1 MPPAPRSRL
10 IFFQAL
16 ATMPLPFG
24 HLSLPQ
30 PNATQTHPAT
40 RLAPGTPAA
49 ARLQEA
55 VVSTFTHLHVHS
67 EFSLLDGLARLGDL
81 CQYAKQSGMTA
92 LALTDHGQMYGMIK
106 FSRAASRAGIK
117 PIYGVEM
124 YQAPRRLDQKDA
136 QYDSK
141 AFHLVLLAKNL
152 TGYQNLLKL
161 TTIANLEGFYYRPR
175 IDKETLARHAEG
187 LICLSACIGGEV
199 PSLIVN
205 GQLDKARE
213 AVGWFKE
220 VFGADNYFLELQR
233 HAGVPELE
241 RVNPQL
247 VALAREFGL
256 RCVATNDVHY
266 VRQED
271 AEAQEL
277 LLAIQTNSTMAD
289 ANRIRMGSDDYYLM
303 TPEEM
308 ARHLPEYPEALENTM
323 LVAEQCNVD
332 LGFTG
337 YHLPRFPVPEGHTAE
352 SYLRQ
357 RCEEGLIR
365 RYGQETPEIRERL
378 EYELG
383 VIHQMGFDDYFLINA
398 DLVNWAKNEARML
411 VGPGRGSGA
420 SSLVGY
426 VLGITDLE
434 PLSLG
439 LLFERF
445 LNPGRVTMPD
455 IDLDYP
461 EDRRGEVIDYLT
473 RRYGE
478 DKTAQIAT
486 FGTMMARGAIRDV
499 GRALGIPLN
508 EVDYVAKLVPSG
520 PKKTIQ
526 DGLDTVPELKELYET
541 QPHIRKLIDYSM
553 AVQGLSRHFSTHA
566 AGVLIAD
573 RPLVEYA
580 PLQRAPRGEGIVA
593 QFCMEDVEAIGL
605 LKLDV
610 LGLSTLTVLDRAF
623 RWIERT
629 RGITL
634 TQQAIPMD
642 DPESFALLSSGE
654 VTGIFQVESAG
665 MRRTLREMQPT
676 EFREIVAALA
686 LYRPGPMQFI
696 PDYIA
701 RKFGREEVVYRH
713 PRLEPILAETYGI
726 IVYQEQ
732 ILQIASQLAG
742 YSLGEADLMRRAVGK
757 KKKEDLERQH
767 AKFVQGAVANGIP
780 QDVAEDIFA
789 DIELF
794 ANYGFVKTHSAAYAV
809 ITLQTAYLKAHYPAE
824 YMTALLSV
832 ERGNLEKVAVLVA
845 ECRRLGIEVRPP
857 DINFS
862 DVDYRLEPASATTPQ
877 QRDALRDEE
886 QLAIR
891 YGLGGIKNVGD
902 GPAQAIVEAR
912 GDEPFQDLDDFVRRV
927 DLRQINKRVLE
938 CLIRAGALDALGE
951 RAALLSIVDQMI
963 AESQQIHHAREIG
976 QRSLFDFSPDIMA
989 DAGGAALAAPRDV
1002 PPLPDKLRLADER
1015 ELLGVYMST
1024 HPLDALTRVVD
1035 ERLTSISELSPT
1047 MAGEQV
1053 QVAGMLNTLRTILTK
1068 KGDTMAFAQLEDPTG
1083 SAELV
1088 IFPRRYDEH
1097 RELLTEDA
1105 LLHVHA
1111 KVDVRDD
1118 EVKLLADGIE
1128 PYRPPKAARRRP
1140 GAQRRPKLLR
1150 VEIPLAADDDTATET
1165 VERVFSIL
1173 TQHHGE
1179 TPFSLH
1185 LVNGHGRV
1193 EVAFPE
1199 ITTAYSPQLAEQ
1211 VAALVGGPNRVHVE
1225 WA

>member
-1 MPPAPRSRL
+1 MSA
-10 IFFQAL
+10 
-16 ATMPLPFG
+16 
-24 HLSLPQ
+24 
-30 PNATQTHPAT
+30 
-40 RLAPGTPAA
+40 
-49 ARLQEA
+49 
-55 VVSTFTHLHVHS
+55 FTHLHVHS
-67 EFSLLDGLARLGDL
+67 EFSLLDGMARLGDL
-81 CQYAKQSGMTA
+81 CHYAQQAGMTA

-106 FSRAASRAGIK
+106 FQRAASRAGIK
-117 PIYGVEM
+117 PIYGVEL
-124 YQAPRRLDQKDA
+124 YQAPRRLDQKDS
-136 QYDSK
+136 QFDSK

-161 TTIANLEGFYYRPR
+161 DTIANLEGFYYRPR
-175 IDKETLARHAEG
+175 IDKETLAQYAEG
-187 LICLSACIGGEV
+187 LICLSACISGEV
-199 PSLIVN
+199 PSLIAN
-205 GQLDKARE
+205 GQIDKARQTI
-213 AVGWFKE
+213 GWFKE
-220 VFGADNYFLELQR
+220 VFGVDGYFLELQR

-241 RVNPQL
+241 KVNPQL
-247 VALAREFGL
+247 VRLAREFGL

-266 VRQED
+266 VRRED
-271 AEAQEL
+271 AAAQEL
-277 LLAIQTNSTMAD
+277 LLAIQTNTTLAD
-289 ANRIRMGSDDYYLM
+289 ANRMRMGSDDYYLM

-308 ARHLPEYPEALENTM
+308 ARHLPEYPEALENTA
-323 LVAEQCNVD
+323 LVAAQCDVD
-332 LGFTG
+332 PSFQG
-337 YHLPRFPVPEGHTAE
+337 YHLPRFPVPEEHTAA

-365 RYGQETPEIRERL
+365 RYGRETPEIRRRL
-378 EYELG
+378 EYELD
-383 VIHQMGFDDYFLINA
+383 VIHQMGFNDYFLINA

-461 EDRRGEVIDYLT
+461 EDRRQEVIDYLT

-478 DKTAQIAT
+478 DRTAQIAT

-508 EVDYVAKLVPSG
+508 EVDYVAKLVPLG
-520 PKKTIQ
+520 PKRTIQ
-526 DGLDTVPELKELYET
+526 DGLDSVPELKELYDT
-541 QPHIRKLIDYSM
+541 KPYIQKLVDYSL
-553 AVQGLSRHFSTHA
+553 ALQGISRHFSTHA

-573 RPLVEYA
+573 KPLVEYT
-580 PLQRAPRGEGIVA
+580 PLQRAPRGEGVVS

-629 RGITL
+629 RGIRL
-634 TQQAIPMD
+634 TQGAIPMD
-642 DPESFALLSSGE
+642 DPKSYALLSSGE
-654 VTGIFQVESAG
+654 VTGIFQVESPG

-696 PDYIA
+696 PNYIA
-701 RKFGREEVVYRH
+701 RKFGHEEVRYHH

-757 KKKEDLERQH
+757 KKKKDLEQQH
-767 AKFVQGAVANGIP
+767 AIFVKGAMENGIP
-780 QDVAEDIFA
+780 KDVAEAIFA

-794 ANYGFVKTHSAAYAV
+794 ADYGFVKPHSAAYAV

-824 YMTALLSV
+824 FMAALLSV

-857 DINFS
+857 DISYS
-862 DVDYRLEPASATTPQ
+862 DVDYRLEPASTSSPSE
-877 QRDALRDEE
+877 RGNLMDVDA
-886 QLAIR
+886 LAIR

-912 GDEPFQDLDDFVRRV
+912 GGEPFKDLDDLVRRV

-951 RAALLSIVDQMI
+951 RAALLACVDQMM
-963 AESQQIHHAREIG
+963 AESQQLHRAREIG
-976 QRSLFDFSPDIMA
+976 QRSLFDLSPAIMSET
-989 DAGGAALAAPRDV
+989 GGATLAVSRDV
-1002 PPLPDKLRLADER
+1002 PRLPDKVRLSDER

-1024 HPLDALTRVVD
+1024 HPLDVLTRYVD
-1035 ERLTSISELSPT
+1035 ERLTAIGEVT
-1047 MAGEQV
+1047 AVMAGEQV
-1053 QVAGMLNTLRTILTK
+1053 QVAGVINAVRTILTK
-1068 KGDTMAFAQLEDPTG
+1068 KGAAMAFVQVEDPTG
-1083 SAELV
+1083 TAEV
-1088 IFPRRYDEH
+1088 VVFPRRYEEH
-1097 RELLTEDA
+1097 RELLVEDA
-1105 LLHVHA
+1105 LIHVHA

-1118 EVKLLADGIE
+1118 QAKLIAAAIE
-1128 PYRPPKAARRRP
+1128 PYRLPKTAPPRQEV
-1140 GAQRRPKLLR
+1140 QRCAKYLR
-1150 VEIPLAADDDTATET
+1150 VEIPLGPDGAAATQV
-1165 VERVFSIL
+1165 VERVFGIL
-1173 TQHHGE
+1173 TENRGE
-1179 TPFSLH
+1179 TPFSLR
-1185 LVNGHGRV
+1185 LVNGRGRV
-1193 EVAFPE
+1193 EVAFPDM
-1199 ITTAYSPQLAEQ
+1199 TTQYTPQLAQQ
-1211 VAALVGGPNRVHVE
+1211 VAALVGGQNRVHVE